1 MARESRRADP
11 LEEIPGHSSTIRLI
25 EKTREG
31 DEAAF
36 AALFNR
42 CRRRLAVLIH
52 YRMGL
57 ELRSFLEVEDI
68 LQETWLRAFQHVD
81 AFAYRGPGSFM
92 RWLAVIAQHVIVDE
106 AKQRGRQKRR
116 APAMVGLRSESNPH
130 GPDPMDSRSPSR
142 LMARA
147 EDERRIFRQ
156 LDALPADYKEVI
168 LLAKIEGLP
177 SAEIAERLGR
187 TREATALL
195 LHRAL
200 KRFRQIRQDG
210 EPS

>member
-1 MARESRRADP
+1 
-11 LEEIPGHSSTIRLI
+11 
-25 EKTREG
+25 
-31 DEAAF
+31 
-36 AALFNR
+36 
-42 CRRRLAVLIH
+42 
-52 YRMGL
+52 
-57 ELRSFLEVEDI
+57 
-68 LQETWLRAFQHVD
+68 
-81 AFAYRGPGSFM
+81 
-92 RWLAVIAQHVIVDE
+92 
-106 AKQRGRQKRR
+106 
-116 APAMVGLRSESNPH
+116 
-130 GPDPMDSRSPSR
+130 
-142 LMARA
+142 MARA